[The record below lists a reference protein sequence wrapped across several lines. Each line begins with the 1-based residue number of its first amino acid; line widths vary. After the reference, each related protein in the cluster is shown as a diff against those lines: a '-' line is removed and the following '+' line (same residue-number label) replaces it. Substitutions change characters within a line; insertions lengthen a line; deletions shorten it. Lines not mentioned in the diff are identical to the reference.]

1 MHVDVPDDGV
11 SVLAGEGEG
20 HASEPRVVVGDFG
33 FLGGVDV
40 GTAVQG
46 GDVVDDEV
54 AGAFGVEL

>member
-1 MHVDVPDDGV
+1 MPDDGV